1 MSRTIHPSTLVVQC
15 ELAVFAIMITVIA
28 YYVRDLAANLFVPTL
43 EIVWG
48 LTILSGIFL
57 FIKERFVSLEI
68 GDHDLVYKKG
78 ILFTRTVLVPYE
90 KVTDA
95 RYSQG
100 LLERIFGLG
109 TLDVDTAGT
118 SDIAIKMPGVHRK
131 DMEEILGN
139 VRHKPGRGE
148 L

>member
-1 MSRTIHPSTLVVQC
+1 MSKTIHPSTMVVQF
-15 ELAVFAIMITVIA
+15 ELAGFATLVSIIV
-28 YYVRDLAANLFVPTL
+28 YFVRDLAANLFVPTL
-43 EIVWG
+43 AVVWG
-48 LTILSGIFL
+48 LAILSGIFL
-57 FIKERFVSLEI
+57 LVRERFVSLEI
-68 GDHDLVYKKG
+68 GEHDLVYKRG

-95 RYSQG
+95 RYSQRI
-100 LLERIFGLG
+100 LERIFKQG
-109 TLDVDTAGT
+109 TLEVDTAGT
-118 SDIAIKMPGVHRK
+118 SDIAIRMSGVHRK